1 MPNAV
6 LAQSLED
13 ELEGS
18 LLGNAL
24 SPIPI
29 PIISVYALLQQFF
42 PPPPSFQVAFTIP
55 SFNVSLDSLEVYLK
69 MLYPLLFRLSVHL
82 TPCFADGIIFLVP
95 PTPNSATDCLGV

>member
-18 LLGNAL
+18 LLCNAL

-29 PIISVYALLQQFF
+29 PIISVYALLL
-42 PPPPSFQVAFTIP
+42 PAPPSFQVAFTIQ
-55 SFNVSLDSLEVYLK
+55 FLNVKLDSLEV
-69 MLYPLLFRLSVHL
+69 
-82 TPCFADGIIFLVP
+82 
-95 PTPNSATDCLGV
+95 